1 MFSEHQRTQSFVQ
14 QLVLMS
20 NLIIISNMLLINNN
34 KICIGCHIDDEY
46 II

>member
-20 NLIIISNMLLINNN
+20 NLIICNMLLINNN

>member
-20 NLIIISNMLLINNN
+20 NLIISNMLLINNN
-34 KICIGCHIDDEY
+34 KIYIGFHIDDEY